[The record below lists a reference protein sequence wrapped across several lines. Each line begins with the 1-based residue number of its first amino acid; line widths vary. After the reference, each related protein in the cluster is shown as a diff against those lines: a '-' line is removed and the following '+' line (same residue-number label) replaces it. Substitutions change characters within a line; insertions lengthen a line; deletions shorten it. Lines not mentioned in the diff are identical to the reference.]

1 MKIGIFDSG
10 IGGLTVF
17 KEISKRLPSFEIIYL
32 GDTARL
38 PYGIK
43 SKKTVDKYSENNLKF
58 LRSLGCQVIVIACN
72 TASSYSTGLL
82 KKKFRIP
89 IFDVLSSGVT
99 ASLKTDSNRIGIIG
113 TSSTIESKTYQKSL
127 KRNSMSTKIFSKAC
141 PIFVP
146 IIEQGLS
153 EESYSK
159 IIIKENLELFKRN
172 KVQVLIL
179 GCTHYPLIKKHIQK
193 FLGKKVILIDSAEEI
208 SKSLLAYLKAHH
220 PKEFT
225 KDKRKRQIY
234 VTDQSSYFE
243 VAIKK
248 IFKNLKIK
256 IKLVDIK

>member
-10 IGGLTVF
+10 LGGLTVF

-113 TSSTIESKTYQKSL
+113 TSSTIESKTYQK
-127 KRNSMSTKIFSKAC
+127 TKQTSRSFCYRFFMIFSPTLGAQIHQKS
-141 PIFVP
+141 IKET
-146 IIEQGLS
+146 I
-153 EESYSK
+153 K
-159 IIIKENLELFKRN
+159 TIIKND
-172 KVQVLIL
+172 
-179 GCTHYPLIKKHIQK
+179 
-193 FLGKKVILIDSAEEI
+193 ID
-208 SKSLLAYLKAHH
+208 
-220 PKEFT
+220 F
-225 KDKRKRQIY
+225 
-234 VTDQSSYFE
+234 
-243 VAIKK
+243 
-248 IFKNLKIK
+248 
-256 IKLVDIK
+256 